1 MEPRDA
7 EQDRADVRRVR
18 AGDVAAFEGIVRRWQ
33 GPLVNLAYR
42 FCRDPGRAEEMAQ
55 DALLRA
61 YRFLDRWRDDS
72 RFSTWLFAIA
82 INVYRSQMRRLRPA
96 EVPLD
101 PGRSVAGPGDPAG
114 DAEAGERTLLI
125 RRAVAA
131 LPARYRDP
139 LVLFYFLDADVAK
152 TARCLGVPQ
161 GTVKARLHRG
171 RELLARRL
179 SAAMDRGWKA
189 EAV

>member
-18 AGDVAAFEGIVRRWQ
+18 AGEVAAFEGIVRRWQ

-82 INVYRSQMRRLRPA
+82 INVYRSHMRRLRPA

-101 PGRSVAGPGDPAG
+101 SGRSIAGPGDPVG
-114 DAEAGERTLLI
+114 DAEAAERTLLI

-139 LVLFYFLDADVAK
+139 LALFYFLDADVAE

-179 SAAMDRGWKA
+179 SAAMERGRTA